1 MTSMSRSVA
10 AAAMT
15 IAAALAV
22 HAAAQGTPSAS
33 DLAARIQAHYDTVH
47 DFKAGFSQTYTS
59 GALGQKTTERGD
71 VKVKKPNRMDWT
83 YAAPAKKRFIAD
95 GVRIF
100 DYEPNPGDPSCTVT
114 PIPTGDQIAQGIL
127 FLAGRGNLVK
137 DFTGTAPATQPANA
151 WQLDLVPKVPQDDF
165 TALTVVVDRQTL
177 ALQRFVTV
185 DRDGNRSQFDFSHL
199 QENAGL
205 KDSDFAFTPPR
216 GVRCEAPRP

>member
-1 MTSMSRSVA
+1 MTSMSKSVA

-95 GVRIF
+95 GVR
-100 DYEPNPGDPSCTVT
+100 
-114 PIPTGDQIAQGIL
+114 
-127 FLAGRGNLVK
+127 
-137 DFTGTAPATQPANA
+137 
-151 WQLDLVPKVPQDDF
+151 
-165 TALTVVVDRQTL
+165 DRKSTRL
-177 ALQRFVTV
+177 
-185 DRDGNRSQFDFSHL
+185 NS
-199 QENAGL
+199 
-205 KDSDFAFTPPR
+205 
-216 GVRCEAPRP
+216 